1 MAAFRLSFACS
12 SSKMWNL
19 PTLIRAHDS
28 MVTSI
33 LLIQRR
39 PKMSKS
45 SPFPKRNNPMKK
57 QREDVRKSMPGISKM
72 NKEKAM
78 DRPFFIDSPGM
89 IFSDYLP
96 VRRFFILTP
105 SGIKERWNAF
115 KNGLW
120 TIYSLVHVRKHCKPF
135 KLKEFANEAQ
145 EIYIDVNKAVISK
158 DKQKLQDNATSSVY
172 LSLRNLYFSPDK
184 NLHWRYVSTVTRP
197 KVVHVRANPVETKT
211 NLFAQITV
219 RIHSKQVMA
228 IKDKHGRHIKGSDK
242 EVREV
247 VDYVVFERHLTNK
260 YGKWRVCGKLFPQ
273 LPRKQNTMQPQLS
286 AGKDVP
292 SV

>member
-1 MAAFRLSFACS
+1 MSECFLPQACS
-12 SSKMWNL
+12 L
-19 PTLIRAHDS
+19 PTVFAFRAHDP
-28 MVTSI
+28 MVASI
-33 LLIQRR
+33 LLIQTR
-39 PKMSKS
+39 PKMSKT
-45 SPFPKRNNPMKK
+45 SPFPKRSNPMKK
-57 QREDVRKSMPGISKM
+57 QREDVSKSMPGISKM
-72 NKEKAM
+72 NKERAM
-78 DRPFFIDSPGM
+78 DRPMFIDSPGV

-96 VRRFFILTP
+96 IRRFFILTP

-135 KLKEFANEAQ
+135 KLKEFAKQAQ
-145 EIYIDVNKAVISK
+145 EIYIDVNKSLISK
-158 DKQKLQDNATSSVY
+158 DKQKLQDLATSSVY

-197 KVVHVRANPVETKT
+197 KVVHVRANPVENKT

-228 IKDKHGRHIKGSDK
+228 VKDKHGRRIKGSDK

-247 VDYVVFERHLTNK
+247 IDYVVFERHLSNK
-260 YGKWRVCGKLFPQ
+260 YGKWRVCGKLFPR
-273 LPRKQNTMQPQLS
+273 LPQRPNTLQPQLT
-286 AGKDVP
+286 GRDVP